1 VTAQLGT
8 DALFLRLWQAEL
20 SARVRGRELA
30 HITPVRG
37 LEPAFDIGDLVS
49 VQAGSVLRGG
59 FSGTQRVYEYT
70 VNIDND
76 GVTEIAELVTSAD
89 QESL

>member
-1 VTAQLGT
+1 
-8 DALFLRLWQAEL
+8 
-20 SARVRGRELA
+20 
-30 HITPVRG
+30 
-37 LEPAFDIGDLVS
+37 VS